1 MIDYI
6 IFGLTV
12 ASILFLIL
20 SIIYLIRQRVLEDKR
35 LTYGINTLIFGLV
48 FLGLFILIKHIEY
61 ANVIFGL
68 NLTFMNILSN
78 IAYLIFL
85 PLMAVCILVATQIFK
100 EI

>member
-1 MIDYI
+1 MINYI

-20 SIIYLIRQRVLEDKR
+20 SIIYLIKQRILEDKR
-35 LTYGINTLIFGLV
+35 LTHGINTLIFGLI
-48 FLGLFILIKHIEY
+48 FLGLFVLVKHIEY
-61 ANVIFGL
+61 ANIIFGL
-68 NLTFMNILSN
+68 NITFMNILLN
-78 IAYLIFL
+78 IASLVFL